1 MAEAYPELDIFSHCK
16 VCNAP
21 TNRTT
26 ILKHMSFKKTLVH
39 NVLKTCK
46 DHNPEE
52 YDSIKNEIT
61 ELRKTKKRHYNEVNK
76 EEIRQKQARRDQDHM
91 EEKRRYY
98 QDYKEEKRLSQRR
111 YNQDHKKER
120 TEYKRNYDQGHREEN
135 SKKEEM
141 RRKKKQDETKADVRL
156 INFKVDIINGPNFTC
171 HSCNRELFRKQ
182 VELMS
187 HEDLGE
193 LKLKESFLKEV
204 GLKKDAE
211 IVLCH
216 NCLKII
222 RTSRIPNSNVSN
234 GLELEEVPD
243 VLKLND
249 LEQQLI
255 ARSLLFIKTVLLP
268 KTRMKASHDNVI
280 NVPIECEDISTN
292 ILKLPRNLN
301 DAQIIPVQLKRK
313 VEYKTSHL
321 EQYIRPNIVL
331 KAVKTLKQME
341 NKFYQDI
348 EIHEDFMERQIK
360 TLVIKSARDKRLE
373 KRNALKQSKKNK
385 EEEMEVDKD
394 ENEMEVETSKETSNS
409 DNEDEPDVLN
419 AVKKYQSNQSNTT
432 FLVPNNMAS
441 MVELN
446 NTSEVKTVKN
456 KKGKNI
462 LQIAPGEGKITSP
475 LMREEHFDVRAF
487 PKHHPSG
494 KYGLHHSTKLKLSA
508 RKYFE
513 QRLLNKDE
521 RFSRDPCYVFTA
533 AYFLERQSIEKQI
546 DISGKLYCHY
556 SQFYFSN
563 HPLFS
568 AGLKGTKQLKSGAL
582 KLTDMF
588 DVFKK
593 IKGTPKYWQAA
604 RNELIAKVKQ
614 LGPFQ
619 VFYTFSCGEM
629 RWSEVFLSI
638 FKRHGYDVV
647 IPGNWSGL
655 DSELLVEGKPLWD
668 YINQDMSQS
677 KHELFKKYTSLITRH
692 FDARVKSFV
701 NNILMGGGNGD
712 KVPFKWYSYRV
723 EFQARGMPHIHGVAW
738 ICPKYLE
745 NQGLTG
751 YLCDL
756 SENDL
761 VTLVDK
767 LVTCEVPNEYEESS
781 LHNIVKEV
789 QMHQHTQSCLKRNG
803 ICRYGFPKLPS
814 KKTILAKPLPKEMDA
829 EKKKKL
835 LDLAKNTISKAKSLL
850 EDANLNE
857 SMTLEQFVEA
867 IDPELTVN
875 EYMRHISITEKG
887 TTLILKRAV
896 NARCVN
902 NYNKEMLTAWNANMD
917 IQIAINPYAVISYM
931 VNYITK
937 TEDEVTQ
944 FMMDALKATET
955 EEARERLKALKNA
968 YLSHR
973 QIGASEAVYRIL
985 PGMYLKKSN
994 ISCKFVAT
1002 GFPQNRSLFY
1012 RKVSDEPDEDSHN
1025 LDRDVEEDE
1034 VEDDEVEDTVTSF
1047 KKELVSID
1055 GRSGKY
1061 KAGITIIDRYIARPK
1076 DLERMCYAQFAI
1088 SYYYQ
1093 AKPPKKAV
1101 FDDGGHSEQKSEQK
1115 ILNSE
1120 VFLPQNIALGK
1131 DLGYMGLRKHP
1142 AVLRIHSSNKKDG
1155 YEQYY
1160 SELQLFTHWR
1170 DEKEEFFPESEKKCL
1185 EAYEGKKKEIE
1196 SNKKAIY
1203 PGEETIDILETCNLE
1218 SLKPIHLGETIDGQ
1232 GEQENSDDRIE
1243 GVLEDPELES
1253 LGYTGNLN
1261 LETEQNTYGSG
1272 KYKPISPPDESEL
1285 KYVTRRLVPEQMNV
1299 LRQVVKSCKDVVKAR
1314 KNTKVKPKPVRL
1326 IVHGG
1331 AGVGKSA
1338 TINAISKVADKILRN
1353 KETGIYQPT
1362 VLLCAFTAKAARL
1375 IGGTTIHSTFGFSIG
1390 KEVST
1395 LSDKRRAEMRH
1406 EFEHLRVIIIDEIS
1420 LVSADMLYRI
1430 HMRLQEIFQTK
1441 SDIPFANINMVLVGD
1456 LLQLPPVKGALV
1468 FKTPLSL
1475 DFAANKDNLNLW
1487 ESHTP
1492 MILKHNHRQG
1502 EGREWTNTLNRIREG
1517 ICTEKDKQ
1525 LLKSMETKDEF
1536 LVSEALHMF
1545 YRNKDVK
1552 SHNDKMLKKI
1562 DSELVVIEAVQI
1574 LPRGRK
1580 SIIDKSKGT
1589 IGQTD
1594 FLEFLEV

>member
-26 ILKHMSFKKTLVH
+26 ILKHMSIKKTLVH

-52 YDSIKNEIT
+52 YESIKNEIT

-76 EEIRQKQARRDQDHM
+76 EEIRQKQARRDQDH
-91 EEKRRYY
+91 R
-98 QDYKEEKRLSQRR
+98 EEKRLSQRR
-111 YNQDHKKER
+111 YNQEHKKER

-187 HEDLGE
+187 HEDLE
-193 LKLKESFLKEV
+193 KLKLKESFLKEV

-222 RTSRIPNSNVSN
+222 RTSRIPNNNISN

-313 VEYKTSHL
+313 VEYKTSQL

-373 KRNALKQSKKNK
+373 KRNALKQSKKSK

-494 KYGLHHSTKLKLSA
+494 KYGLHHSRKLKLSA

-556 SQFYFSN
+556 YQFYFSN

-668 YINQDMSQS
+668 YVNQDMSQS

-701 NNILMGGGNGD
+701 NNILMGGGSGD

-781 LHNIVKEV
+781 LHKIVKEV

-835 LDLAKNTISKAKSLL
+835 LDLAKTTISKAKSLL

-985 PGMYLKKSN
+985 PGMYLKK
-994 ISCKFVAT
+994 V
-1002 GFPQNRSLFY
+1002 
-1012 RKVSDEPDEDSHN
+1012 
-1025 LDRDVEEDE
+1025 
-1034 VEDDEVEDTVTSF
+1034 
-1047 KKELVSID
+1047 
-1055 GRSGKY
+1055 
-1061 KAGITIIDRYIARPK
+1061 
-1076 DLERMCYAQFAI
+1076 
-1088 SYYYQ
+1088 
-1093 AKPPKKAV
+1093 
-1101 FDDGGHSEQKSEQK
+1101 
-1115 ILNSE
+1115 
-1120 VFLPQNIALGK
+1120 
-1131 DLGYMGLRKHP
+1131 KH
-1142 AVLRIHSSNKKDG
+1142 
-1155 YEQYY
+1155 
-1160 SELQLFTHWR
+1160 QL
-1170 DEKEEFFPESEKKCL
+1170 
-1185 EAYEGKKKEIE
+1185 
-1196 SNKKAIY
+1196 
-1203 PGEETIDILETCNLE
+1203 
-1218 SLKPIHLGETIDGQ
+1218 
-1232 GEQENSDDRIE
+1232 
-1243 GVLEDPELES
+1243 
-1253 LGYTGNLN
+1253 
-1261 LETEQNTYGSG
+1261 
-1272 KYKPISPPDESEL
+1272 
-1285 KYVTRRLVPEQMNV
+1285 
-1299 LRQVVKSCKDVVKAR
+1299 
-1314 KNTKVKPKPVRL
+1314 
-1326 IVHGG
+1326 
-1331 AGVGKSA
+1331 
-1338 TINAISKVADKILRN
+1338 
-1353 KETGIYQPT
+1353 
-1362 VLLCAFTAKAARL
+1362 
-1375 IGGTTIHSTFGFSIG
+1375 
-1390 KEVST
+1390 
-1395 LSDKRRAEMRH
+1395 
-1406 EFEHLRVIIIDEIS
+1406 
-1420 LVSADMLYRI
+1420 
-1430 HMRLQEIFQTK
+1430 
-1441 SDIPFANINMVLVGD
+1441 
-1456 LLQLPPVKGALV
+1456 
-1468 FKTPLSL
+1468 
-1475 DFAANKDNLNLW
+1475 
-1487 ESHTP
+1487 
-1492 MILKHNHRQG
+1492 
-1502 EGREWTNTLNRIREG
+1502 
-1517 ICTEKDKQ
+1517 
-1525 LLKSMETKDEF
+1525 
-1536 LVSEALHMF
+1536 
-1545 YRNKDVK
+1545 
-1552 SHNDKMLKKI
+1552 
-1562 DSELVVIEAVQI
+1562 
-1574 LPRGRK
+1574 
-1580 SIIDKSKGT
+1580 
-1589 IGQTD
+1589 
-1594 FLEFLEV
+1594 